1 VFSASKD
8 IVVAGMKIGLH
19 DFFLPRMSPPLI
31 IRKIHEETFGRL
43 PIFNQGMVDISNQA
57 IKSIDL
63 ARIKA

>member
-1 VFSASKD
+1 MFSATRV

-19 DFFLPRMSPPLI
+19 DFFLLRMSPPLI

-43 PIFNQGMVDISNQA
+43 PIFIQGMVDISNQA

-63 ARIKA
+63 ARIKP

>member
-1 VFSASKD
+1 
-8 IVVAGMKIGLH
+8 MKIGLH
-19 DFFLPRMSPPLI
+19 DFFLLRMSPPLI

-43 PIFNQGMVDISNQA
+43 PIFIQGMVDISNQA